1 MPIYE
6 FYCCDCH
13 RIFNFLARRVDTSQR
28 PDCPRCRRKG
38 LERKISRFGISTGRK
53 EADADTEGL
62 PPGFDEAKFERAME
76 GLARESAGV
85 NEDDPR
91 QAAQLMRKLYQSTG
105 MRLGEQM
112 EEALGR
118 MESGEDPDKIEA
130 EMGDLMDDENA
141 LFGAPGNRLRGM
153 PERLRPP
160 QVDERLYDLPD
171 A

>member
-28 PDCPRCRRKG
+28 PDCPRCGRQD
-38 LERKISRFGISTGRK
+38 LERRISRFGISKGRT
-53 EADADTEGL
+53 EADADADGL
-62 PPGFDEAKFERAME
+62 PPEFDEAKFERAME
-76 GLARESAGV
+76 GLAGEAGGV

-105 MRLGEQM
+105 MRLGDQM

-118 MESGEDPDKIEA
+118 MEAGEDPDKIEQ
-130 EMGDLMDDENA
+130 EMGDLLDDEQA
-141 LFGAPGNRLRGM
+141 LFGGAGQPLRGM
-153 PERLRPP
+153 PQRLRPP
-160 QVDERLYDLPD
+160 EVDATLYDLPD
-171 A
+171 D